1 MMNHKITKDFLDYS
15 ILYKNDRS
23 STSKTSLN
31 STRKPI
37 GLTIH
42 QSIIFLIRFSM
53 NSVMFVYNLNPYQIS
68 VMYKNSI
75 LIDLKFHLKTH
86 THTYTFPKA
95 Q

>member
-1 MMNHKITKDFLDYS
+1 
-15 ILYKNDRS
+15 
-23 STSKTSLN
+23 
-31 STRKPI
+31 
-37 GLTIH
+37 
-42 QSIIFLIRFSM
+42 
-53 NSVMFVYNLNPYQIS
+53 MFVYNPNPYQIS